1 MVTSADLVRPPGL
14 LSLSRLP
21 LAVAFVP
28 AAGRPPW
35 AIATLAAAG
44 ISDVLDGWV
53 ARRLHQESADGAVL
67 DGVMD
72 KVFAATVL
80 VTLIARG
87 AFSPE
92 EVFALGAREI
102 GEAPLVARAM
112 LRGDLRAGE
121 HGANALGKVT
131 TVLQFTSAVLV
142 LMNARPRGAF
152 IAATGVFGALA
163 AVSYWKREL
172 RRAGGREDGSGRRRT
187 PVAGLHRGGARRNGN
202 D

>member
-1 MVTSADLVRPPGL
+1 VTVADIVRPPGL

-28 AAGRPPW
+28 AADRPPW

-53 ARRLHQESADGAVL
+53 ARRLHQETADGAVL

-72 KVFAATVL
+72 KVFAVTVL

-92 EVFALGAREI
+92 EVLALGAREI
-102 GEAPLVARAM
+102 GEAPLVVRAL
-112 LRGDLRAGE
+112 LRGDRQAGQD
-121 HGANALGKVT
+121 GANAFGKVT

-142 LMNARPRGAF
+142 LLNARPRGAF
-152 IAATGVFGALA
+152 IAATGVCGALA
-163 AVSYWKREL
+163 AISYWRREL
-172 RRAGGREDGSGRRRT
+172 RKSA
-187 PVAGLHRGGARRNGN
+187 A
-202 D
+202 